1 MGMAALPSGAL
12 VLARGVGVH
21 NESLADFWLGRVGDA
36 AGEVELLKGEVS
48 RLRAEQ
54 QWLAISRIPR
64 MPAAEGFSWPDGQN
78 GQVSDHQRRG
88 EAPQYPRQLHP
99 VAEASEF
106 ATTRRFS
113 KPTRRLIT
121 PEDFKKRDEVLRMFI
136 KKSMGFRLN
145 QLDTLSELSLKT
157 GQVQLQRRAPRLP
170 REHGGREGEGGVSG
184 TVRQP
189 TWTPQASQIT
199 DLGINAGQKMYDRY
213 TKNSAVQHQSGNP
226 RICRCHPQWP
236 LRQAPPAPVLP
247 ERYAD
252 SMRDPIRPVHWFHR
266 LVALCDGPA
275 GTDATAGSGATP
287 DNVLACGRC

>member
-1 MGMAALPSGAL
+1 MRRGRSCGFPRSAVRFLLCSLGMAALPSGAL

-121 PEDFKKRDEVLRMFI
+121 PEDLNKRDEVLKLFI
-136 KKSMGFRLN
+136 KKSMGFKLN
-145 QLDTLSELSLKT
+145 QLDTLSELSLNEDILRAF
-157 GQVQLQRRAPRLP
+157 GESPLAEARPEAREPIQRR
-170 REHGGREGEGGVSG
+170 GV
-184 TVRQP
+184 RRCKHP
-189 TWTPQASQIT
+189 
-199 DLGINAGQKMYDRY
+199 LGICSNQLR
-213 TKNSAVQHQSGNP
+213 VQ
-226 RICRCHPQWP
+226 RLCRWVSSNGRVSHVTLGRACHM
-236 LRQAPPAPVLP
+236 LP
-247 ERYAD
+247 
-252 SMRDPIRPVHWFHR
+252 
-266 LVALCDGPA
+266 
-275 GTDATAGSGATP
+275 
-287 DNVLACGRC
+287 

>member
-1 MGMAALPSGAL
+1 MRRGRSCGFPRSAVRFLLCSLGMAALPSGAL
-12 VLARGVGVH
+12 VLARGFGVH

-121 PEDFKKRDEVLRMFI
+121 PEDLNKRDEVLKLFI

-145 QLDTLSELSLKT
+145 QLDTLSELSLNEDILRAF
-157 GQVQLQRRAPRLP
+157 GESSLAEARPEAREPIQRRGVRSPARLD
-170 REHGGREGEGGVSG
+170 
-184 TVRQP
+184 VRQSHMLFLQP
-189 TWTPQASQIT
+189 DCDTVVAPLADFRSADGA
-199 DLGINAGQKMYDRY
+199 DLPPVQTKLGQEE
-213 TKNSAVQHQSGNP
+213 V
-226 RICRCHPQWP
+226 
-236 LRQAPPAPVLP
+236 
-247 ERYAD
+247 
-252 SMRDPIRPVHWFHR
+252 F
-266 LVALCDGPA
+266 
-275 GTDATAGSGATP
+275 
-287 DNVLACGRC
+287 

>member
-1 MGMAALPSGAL
+1 MQATCAELRTQFGGNNERFSDCWLSQDEGRSWRRRPGQLAGAWAWQRCRAGPSCSPEGC
-12 VLARGVGVH
+12 GP
-21 NESLADFWLGRVGDA
+21 
-36 AGEVELLKGEVS
+36 VELLKGEVS

-121 PEDFKKRDEVLRMFI
+121 PEDFKKRDEVLRLFI

-145 QLDTLSELSLKT
+145 QLDTLSELSLNEDILRAF
-157 GQVQLQRRAPRLP
+157 GESPLAEARPEAREPIQRR
-170 REHGGREGEGGVSG
+170 GV
-184 TVRQP
+184 RRCKHP
-189 TWTPQASQIT
+189 
-199 DLGINAGQKMYDRY
+199 LGICSNQLR
-213 TKNSAVQHQSGNP
+213 VQ
-226 RICRCHPQWP
+226 RLCRWVSSNGRVSHVTLGRACH
-236 LRQAPPAPVLP
+236 
-247 ERYAD
+247 
-252 SMRDPIRPVHWFHR
+252 M
-266 LVALCDGPA
+266 
-275 GTDATAGSGATP
+275 
-287 DNVLACGRC
+287 